1 MSPVLQP
8 VERGIYRIAGVDP
21 TRQQG
26 WRSYAVSLLVFSL
39 VAIGWL
45 YLVMRI
51 QAGLPLNPT
60 GAPNVPEELALN
72 TAVSFVTNT
81 NWQNYSG
88 EVAMSHLTQALGL
101 AVQNFVSAAVG
112 IAIAIALI
120 RGLVR
125 RRADTIGN
133 FWTDVTRSTLYVLL
147 PIAFLAALVLVWQGV
162 PQTFGGPATATH
174 PPGRAADLLPR
185 TDRLA
190 GGHQGAGHER
200 RRHRQ
205 RQLGPPVREPDR
217 HHQLAR
223 AVPHPGDP
231 VLPHGH
237 VRRPGRRPPPG
248 LGDHGRDGGA
258 LRRWPRGRRSSPS
271 PRRTRCSPRASTRH
285 WATWK
290 ARRSG
295 SAPPEA
301 ACGPP

>member
-1 MSPVLQP
+1 MARVLEGERTFMSPVLQP

-60 GAPNVPEELALN
+60 AAPNVPEELALN

-88 EVAMSHLTQALGL
+88 EVAMSHLTQAVGL

-112 IAIAIALI
+112 IAIAVALI

-133 FWTDVTRSTLYVLL
+133 FWADVTRSTLYVLL
-147 PIAFLAALVLVWQGV
+147 PIAFVARADPRLAGR
-162 PQTFGGPATATH
+162 PADLRRPRHRDH
-174 PPGRAADLLPR
+174 PPGRRSRPS
-185 TDRLA
+185 TSDR
-190 GGHQGAGHER
+190 
-200 RRHRQ
+200 
-205 RQLGPPVREPDR
+205 
-217 HHQLAR
+217 
-223 AVPHPGDP
+223 
-231 VLPHGH
+231 
-237 VRRPGRRPPPG
+237 
-248 LGDHGRDGGA
+248 
-258 LRRWPRGRRSSPS
+258 S
-271 PRRTRCSPRASTRH
+271 PRR
-285 WATWK
+285 
-290 ARRSG
+290 RRSRSWAPTAAASSTPTRPTRSRTRPRSPTG
-295 SAPPEA
+295 SSSSSSW
-301 ACGPP
+301 